1 MEITVSWIFGIIV
14 SIVAAVISF
23 TLKELYSSSKK
34 DKAEALK
41 QLEELKGDTENKLQN
56 LEQALNEAKKELE
69 IFKEKMPE
77 KYTLKDDFHREI
89 NKLDAKMDNLKE
101 EVSGLNKNVSALIAK
116 IEMGFKKW
124 KEV

>member
-14 SIVAAVISF
+14 SVVTAVISF
-23 TLKELYSSSKK
+23 SLKEIYGSSKK
-34 DKAEALK
+34 DKTEALK
-41 QLEELKGDTENKLQN
+41 RLEELKDDTENKLQS

-101 EVSGLNKNVSALIAK
+101 EVSGLNKNVTALIAK
-116 IEMGFKKW
+116 IEVGFKKW
-124 KEV
+124 REV